1 MNFFFQNNP
10 CKHPI
15 VVLKDTSREEAA
27 AMLEFAYTGEVH
39 TKISCP
45 DYFIQQGWSLNFKLY
60 QTVNFLNKNKLYR
73 CFRIKG
79 LDKMECPD
87 EVSYH

>member
-39 TKISCP
+39 IDQDLLSGLLHTARLVTEFQALSNC
-45 DYFIQQGWSLNFKLY
+45 QLFK
-60 QTVNFLNKNKLYR
+60 
-73 CFRIKG
+73 
-79 LDKMECPD
+79 
-87 EVSYH
+87 